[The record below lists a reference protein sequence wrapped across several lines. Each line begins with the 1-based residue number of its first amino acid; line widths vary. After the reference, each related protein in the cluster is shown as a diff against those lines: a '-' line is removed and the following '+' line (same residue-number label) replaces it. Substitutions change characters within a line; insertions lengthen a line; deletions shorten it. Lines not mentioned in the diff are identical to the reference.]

1 MRLEELLNQYSDRL
15 SENDLYIWDY
25 VEKHK
30 KQCENM
36 TIEELAR
43 KCNVSRTTVLRFT
56 KKLSLKGFGEFK
68 VHLRM
73 ENDDKKQDTSKA
85 VKVCLAY
92 EEMMQ
97 DMVQQDFKEISELI
111 YQAKRIFVYG
121 TGMVQKIVAK
131 EFKRLFYFTD
141 KRFYDFS
148 GMTEYE
154 TVVKYV
160 DSDDLVL
167 IISVSGEADS
177 TIDFAKKVRIKG
189 TPIISITK
197 QKKNPLAHIN
207 NNCRTKHV

>member
-68 VHLRM
+68 VHLKM

-97 DMVQQDFKEISELI
+97 DMVQQDFREISKLV

-148 GMTEYE
+148 GVTEYE
-154 TVVKYV
+154 TVVKY
-160 DSDDLVL
+160 
-167 IISVSGEADS
+167 
-177 TIDFAKKVRIKG
+177 IDHFCVRGSRSYDRFCQESKDQRN
-189 TPIISITK
+189 TDHFDHKTKEESIGRD
-197 QKKNPLAHIN
+197 QQL
-207 NNCRTKHV
+207 